1 MPLDDRYANKFAP
14 LDSTAI
20 YPKSGHAL
28 LYTTIDRWNEMPYKS
43 YLCLA
48 HSISSSQATH
58 APNSIKPFDH
68 HHESTLGLIFLEWYD
83 PLHIIT
89 WPLWSI
95 NLDLARSSPSPR
107 SIGAKSC
114 SSFTASR
121 SLASKPWLALH
132 HCNRSIEPS
141 LVLIFCILVTWLHAM
156 SHMQWVP
163 SSHYMSIASTLSHL
177 SSMAH
182 VAHTSVFVWTNHL
195 YIST

>member
-1 MPLDDRYANKFAP
+1 MALDDWYANKFAS

-20 YPKSGHAL
+20 YPKSGQAL
-28 LYTTIDRWNEMPYKS
+28 LYSTLDRWNEMPYKS

-48 HSISSSQATH
+48 HSISS
-58 APNSIKPFDH
+58 PFINSILQVSMQPMHKH
-68 HHESTLGLIFLEWYD
+68 NHEWYD

-89 WPLWSI
+89 WPLWFI
-95 NLDLARSSPSPR
+95 DLDLAHSLLLPR
-107 SIGAKSC
+107 FIGAKSC
-114 SSFTASR
+114 PSFTASR
-121 SLASKPWLALH
+121 SITSKPWLALH
-132 HCNRSIEPS
+132 HYNQSIKS
-141 LVLIFCILVTWLHAM
+141 NLVLIFSTLVTWLHVM

-163 SSHYMSIASTLSHL
+163 SSHYMSIASTLSHF